1 MGGAHYE
8 GCLFSERFGWVFM
21 LDFQHILKHYQPAFT
36 SRWPTSARLLGSLLG
51 FVLGQKIFA
60 QFERTHPESEG
71 LPFPAAV
78 LKFFNFKLK
87 IDQAELSR
95 IPVQGQVIIVANHPL
110 GSLDGI
116 GLLDAVLATRPD
128 AKIVVNELLMHIE
141 RLQPFALPVDNMS
154 NQTSR
159 QQLRAIQSHLASGG
173 ALIMFPAGEVS
184 RWRLSGI
191 QDGQWN
197 SSFVRLALRYRAP
210 IVPVLV
216 GGRNSRFFY
225 GLSFLIKPL
234 STAWLIRE
242 MFKHRNARI
251 SARIGSPISYP
262 ALAEK
267 EKRAQVVADE
277 IKTQVYSL
285 SDACALPSSQAL
297 PIADPES
304 RENLEKDLKQCQSL
318 GTTPDGKGLFLTTQ
332 TQSPSIVREIAR
344 LREATF
350 RPIGEG
356 SGYERDT
363 DQFDAHYHHLFIW
376 SYEDR
381 EIVGAYR
388 LGDARQLIE
397 QAGLDGLYTHTLFH
411 FAPTM
416 CSYFQHGL
424 ELGRSFVQPQY
435 QNRYALDYLWCGIGA
450 YVQAHPHIRYLFG
463 SASISSRYGNEAI
476 ARIAHFYQTH
486 VNRLSV
492 AVTPRTPFG
501 VSESLEKQLM
511 NEMPGEDSQTDLTT
525 LQSALKAQDLTIPLL
540 FKHYSQATSIDG
552 VSFSAFNVDPAFG
565 DCVDAFV
572 IADLTRLLP
581 KKKRRYLG
589 EAWQHRPVNKPSQEE
604 QTVGPQG
611 LNVATNS

>member
-1 MGGAHYE
+1 
-8 GCLFSERFGWVFM
+8 M

-36 SRWPTSARLLGSLLG
+36 SKWPISARLLGSLLG
-51 FVLGQKIFA
+51 FVLGQKIFE

-71 LPFPAAV
+71 LTFPTAV
-78 LKFFNFKLK
+78 LRFFNFRFE
-87 IDQAELSR
+87 INQAGLSH
-95 IPVQGQVIIVANHPL
+95 IPEQGQVIIVANHPL

-116 GLLDAVLATRPD
+116 GLLDAVLSIRPD

-154 NQTSR
+154 NRTSW

-191 QDGQWN
+191 RDGQWN

-251 SARIGSPISYP
+251 SARVGGPISYP
-262 ALAEK
+262 ALAER
-267 EKRAQVVADE
+267 EEPAELIADD

-285 SDACALPSSQAL
+285 SETCELPSSHPQ
-297 PIADPES
+297 PIANPES
-304 RENLEKDLKQCQSL
+304 RESLEEDLTQCKSL

-332 TQSPSIVREIAR
+332 TQSPAIVREIAR

-363 DQFDAHYHHLFIW
+363 DEFDSHYHHLFIW

-388 LGDARQLIE
+388 LGDARKIME
-397 QAGLDGLYTHTLFH
+397 RSGLEGLYTHTLFH

-486 VNRLSV
+486 VSRLSV
-492 AVTPRTPFG
+492 EVTPRTPFG